1 MIQVEYHLNLH
12 YHFILQVNNLEESY
26 LRRSEDS
33 KGTIKK
39 VASILEKQL
48 LSNIATTTV
57 VVDAIY

>member
-1 MIQVEYHLNLH
+1 M
-12 YHFILQVNNLEESY
+12 QVNNLEESY

-48 LSNIATTTV
+48 LSNIATTIV